1 LTSLLTGCFSLTFV
15 ILLFSIAI
23 AVGWITEY
31 RRTYAFALALPLPI
45 AFLIEVSKNPTSHNL
60 FPFEI
65 VLIWLPIFFLV
76 AIGTMVGKFLR
87 KRHLAVQK

>member
-1 LTSLLTGCFSLTFV
+1 LTSPLTDCFGWTFA
-15 ILLFSIAI
+15 ILIFAIAV
-23 AVGWITEY
+23 AVGWITKY

-45 AFLIEVSKNPTSHNL
+45 AFLIEVSENPTSHNL

-65 VLIWLPIFFLV
+65 VRIWLPIFFLV

-87 KRHLAVQK
+87 SRYQAVQK